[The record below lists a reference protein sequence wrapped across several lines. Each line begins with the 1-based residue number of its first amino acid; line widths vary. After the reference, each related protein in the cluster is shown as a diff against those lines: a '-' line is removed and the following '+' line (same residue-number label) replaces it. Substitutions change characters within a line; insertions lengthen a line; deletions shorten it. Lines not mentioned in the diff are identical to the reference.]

1 MPAPARAADD
11 IAVTGNSA
19 ATGDAAATTP
29 APASAAPA
37 PASAAVASA
46 AAGALDTA
54 DNAPLPAPS
63 CADGCEVCAE
73 AADEFSALRAESL
86 AQRNRFAASGHTPY
100 AAEKQTLHR
109 GDCKKVEQSVGRVT
123 GDGLAA
129 GAEALSRFAHDG
141 RLRPEWA
148 THVRLLETGEAAQW
162 VKERIG
168 PRGGARYRLCRT
180 CTPELP

>member
-11 IAVTGNSA
+11 IAATGDSA

-29 APASAAPA
+29 A
-37 PASAAVASA
+37 SAAVASA
-46 AAGALDTA
+46 AAGTLDTT

-86 AQRNRFAASGHTPY
+86 AQRNRFTASGRTPY

-141 RLRPEWA
+141 RLSPEWA

>member
-11 IAVTGNSA
+11 IAATGDSA

-29 APASAAPA
+29 APAY
-37 PASAAVASA
+37 AAVASA
-46 AAGALDTA
+46 AAGALDTT

-86 AQRNRFAASGHTPY
+86 AQRNRFTASGRTPY

-123 GDGLAA
+123 GDDLAT

-141 RLRPEWA
+141 RLSPEWA